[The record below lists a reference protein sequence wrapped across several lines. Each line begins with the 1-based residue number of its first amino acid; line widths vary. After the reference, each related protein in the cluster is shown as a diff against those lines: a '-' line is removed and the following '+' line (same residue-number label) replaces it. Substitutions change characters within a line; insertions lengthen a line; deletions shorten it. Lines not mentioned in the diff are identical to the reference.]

1 MYAKDL
7 DDVNQKLRDK
17 VDSINEKPFVINGKG
32 SRKLNFD
39 KYEKRS
45 LKDVLRLHMRSVNG
59 RFCV

>member
-32 SRKLNFD
+32 TLTNMK
-39 KYEKRS
+39 KRS